1 VGFARE
7 KPGETPY
14 GSSRSFWKDV
24 GLGFDLRKFG
34 GLAVPSQ
41 TVAMDPG
48 NVPGMFDWFARFSFQ
63 HGSWIGL
70 QACQSTKMHI
80 AYVVGHTSWT
90 WHNKRQ
96 PQVTDRDLK
105 NGKGQLRSWGVEEFR
120 LTHVKTWFSR
130 LGMLLSKSVKFQQ
143 ISRTKTWRVR
153 NCPPNWALSMQDP
166 CLKVGQTCAGPRPD
180 IPDTV
185 PLCMQWPLDCQ
196 MALASASFRRWR
208 GDKLNVGVAEF
219 TIEARLRCTLGFVEV
234 LSSLLGTAT
243 TKRMNTC
250 DSCDNNICI
259 YI

>member
-1 VGFARE
+1 MIHVIISTLLATQVVIFPSQDLEAVGLRSFFPWEKTVGFARE

-105 NGKGQLRSWGVEEFR
+105 NGKGQLRSWGV
-120 LTHVKTWFSR
+120 
-130 LGMLLSKSVKFQQ
+130 
-143 ISRTKTWRVR
+143 
-153 NCPPNWALSMQDP
+153 
-166 CLKVGQTCAGPRPD
+166 
-180 IPDTV
+180 
-185 PLCMQWPLDCQ
+185 
-196 MALASASFRRWR
+196 
-208 GDKLNVGVAEF
+208 
-219 TIEARLRCTLGFVEV
+219 
-234 LSSLLGTAT
+234 
-243 TKRMNTC
+243 
-250 DSCDNNICI
+250 
-259 YI
+259 